1 MNLKIR
7 LKHKGVPLPT
17 YATSGAGCFDIRAD
31 SCDDLDEKV
40 WYEADGEKWQVT
52 IDKNESVI
60 FGTGLFFE
68 VPQGKVLL
76 VFSRSGHGFNYNIR
90 LANCVGII
98 DSDYRGELKV
108 KLTNDDPDSYFE
120 VNKGDRIAQAMLV
133 DSNQVQFE
141 IVEELSETDRGT
153 GGLGSTGVN

>member
-1 MNLKIR
+1 MKLK
-7 LKHKGVPLPT
+7 LKHKYVQPPT

-31 SCDDLDEKV
+31 TYNKLETSDNEH
-40 WYEADGEKWQVT
+40 WSTT
-52 IDKNESVI
+52 IGMNESI
-60 FGTGLFFE
+60 TFGTGLFFE

-76 VFSRSGHGFNYNIR
+76 VFSRSGHGFNNNIR
-90 LANCVGII
+90 LSNCVGVI

-108 KLTNDDPDSYFE
+108 KLTKDSIFSLFSI
-120 VNKGDRIAQAMLV
+120 NKGDRIAQAMLV

-141 IVEELSETDRGT
+141 IVEELSETKRGV

>member
-31 SCDDLDEKV
+31 TYNKLETSDNEH
-40 WYEADGEKWQVT
+40 WSTT
-52 IDKNESVI
+52 IGMNESI
-60 FGTGLFFE
+60 TFGTGLFFE

-76 VFSRSGHGFNYNIR
+76 VFSRSGHGFNSNIR
-90 LANCVGII
+90 LANCVGVI

-141 IVEELSETDRGT
+141 IVEELSLTDRGA